1 MKCGDF
7 IVIKSSAIQFDLDG
21 KKLSRKLTGPYL
33 VIKLTDSVVTALH
46 WKTQRKVKVNLD
58 RVYLYTRRIN
68 KRMRLLQD
76 SQVRIESNTQA
87 EKESSTT
94 ERSVSEI
101 DQLSDNMGEDP
112 ETNQGDHLSEE
123 DRRGER
129 KD

>member
-1 MKCGDF
+1 
-7 IVIKSSAIQFDLDG
+7 
-21 KKLSRKLTGPYL
+21 
-33 VIKLTDSVVTALH
+33 
-46 WKTQRKVKVNLD
+46 
-58 RVYLYTRRIN
+58 
-68 KRMRLLQD
+68 MRLLQD

>member
-1 MKCGDF
+1 LKCGDF